1 MPKTLVKFLLFIV
14 DLITINLAFFG
25 LLQLRST
32 AHLFVEQSTL
42 FCLKISM
49 IIYLFWLPI
58 FVFYGLYQS
67 WYTRSRF
74 TEFLVVFKSVS
85 IGIFLIFI
93 ITFDPER
100 DLTQAP
106 TLGRVM
112 ILSYWFLMLLF
123 VGGGRLALHT
133 FQRKLLQAGIGLRNT
148 VIVGWSAKARSL
160 ENKILQYP
168 ALGYRVIGFITMD
181 GQTPVKEKDKHKI
194 LGNIENLTTI
204 VKKNSVEEVILSLE
218 RPSQKKV
225 LKAISHCESLP
236 VHIKI
241 EPDLYSIVM
250 GQARTQQIYGFPLI
264 EIQPQLMTP
273 LERKIKRLLDIVV
286 SLIAMVL
293 FAPIFLITAILIKLD
308 SPGPVFY
315 KQERVGKNGR
325 LFNVYKFRSM
335 VRDAEKLTG
344 PVWAGKKDPRI
355 TRVGR
360 VIRKMRIDEFP
371 QIINVLNGHMSLV
384 GPRPERPFFVEQ
396 LKKEYPFY
404 SRRLLVKPGITG
416 WAQVKGKYDTTIEEV
431 KTKLEFDLYYIENIS
446 LQLDIRII
454 VFTVFVMLRFKGQ

>member
-1 MPKTLVKFLLFIV
+1 SP
-14 DLITINLAFFG
+14 
-25 LLQLRST
+25 
-32 AHLFVEQSTL
+32 L

-58 FVFYGLYQS
+58 FMFYGLYQS

-93 ITFDPER
+93 VTFDPER
-100 DLTQAP
+100 DLSQAP
-106 TLGRVM
+106 TLGRFM
-112 ILSYWFLMLLF
+112 ILSYWFLLVF
-123 VGGGRLALHT
+123 CVGVGRLMLHT

-148 VIVGWSAKARSL
+148 VIVGWSAKARKL
-160 ENKILQYP
+160 EEKIIQYP
-168 ALGYRVIGFITMD
+168 ALGYRVLGFVTIETQND
-181 GQTPVKEKDKHKI
+181 VTEKHDQKI
-194 LGNIENLTTI
+194 LGNIENLKDI
-204 VKKNSVEEVILSLE
+204 IEKNRIEEVILSLE
-218 RPSQKKV
+218 RPTQKNV
-225 LKAISHCESLP
+225 LQAISHCENLP

-286 SLIAMVL
+286 SLFAFVI
-293 FAPIFLITAILIKLD
+293 FAPVFLISAILIKLD
-308 SPGPVFY
+308 SRGPVFY
-315 KQERVGKNGR
+315 KQERVGKNGKI
-325 LFNVYKFRSM
+325 FTIYKFRSM
-335 VRDAEKLTG
+335 VQDAEKQSG
-344 PVWAGKKDPRI
+344 PVWAEKEDPRI

-360 VIRKMRIDEFP
+360 IIRKMRIDEFP
-371 QIINVLNGHMSLV
+371 QIINVLYGDMSLV

-404 SRRLLVKPGITG
+404 NRRLLVKPGITG

-454 VFTVFVMLRFKGQ
+454 VFTIFVMLRFKGQ